1 MKFIELPQ
9 KLKQNISSLYVLKGE
24 DSFVVSSAIK
34 HISNACGNEMPDFN
48 KSFFDNENFSSN
60 KLVEAV
66 QMMPI
71 GFDRK
76 FVLIKGVEK
85 ISEAD
90 KKTIQ
95 SLLENLPETTT
106 VVLVYNDSWK
116 FLKVGE
122 IVDCGKQSP
131 ELLEKFVRVELN
143 KRNKT
148 ISPEALKEIVEICN
162 YDMTK
167 ISNEIKKVASFAD
180 DEVEV
185 QDIKLLIEP
194 DNEYKIFE
202 LTEALGAKNSTKS
215 ILLLSTFMS
224 KKEPVQVLF
233 GLISNH
239 FRRLAHCSISPLP
252 NNELAEMFGV
262 KEFAIVKAKEQAKYF
277 SKSQLRNILE
287 LLKEIDFMIK
297 SGKMNSENAIYF
309 LVFKILYC

>member
-9 KLKQNISSLYVLKGE
+9 KLKQTVSSLYVLKGE

-48 KSFFDNENFSSN
+48 KTFFDNENFSAN
-60 KLVEAV
+60 KLIEAIE
-66 QMMPI
+66 MMPI

-95 SLLENLPETTT
+95 SLFENFPETTT

-131 ELLEKFVRVELN
+131 ELLQKFVRVELN
-143 KRNKT
+143 KRNKK

-162 YDMTK
+162 FDMTK

-180 DEVEV
+180 DEIEV

-202 LTEALGAKNSTKS
+202 LTEALGSKNSTKS
-215 ILLLSTFMS
+215 ILLLSAFMS